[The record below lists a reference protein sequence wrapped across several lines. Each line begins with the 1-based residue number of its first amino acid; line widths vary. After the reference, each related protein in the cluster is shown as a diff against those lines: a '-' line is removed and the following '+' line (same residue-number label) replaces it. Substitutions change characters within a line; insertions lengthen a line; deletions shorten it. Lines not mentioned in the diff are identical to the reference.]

1 MTQTITPPDADPAPR
16 EPAPPATRPATTG
29 PRRWLVSGIALV
41 AAIAAWAAVAAWI
54 DDPIL
59 PRPLGVFERVVAITV
74 SGEAFTNFASSIGKI
89 AAGFAIA
96 MVFGLVIGFLMGFG
110 RAKQGRVDWGR
121 FMSSYFS
128 LPLFVLGNM
137 PGLTYAVF
145 GLLIFGVGA
154 GGPIVVSA
162 LVALPFI
169 AMNVAEGVRSVDGN
183 LLAMCRA
190 FERNRRDVL
199 RHLYLPALVTFVFAG
214 VRYGFAMAWK
224 VEALTEVFGASD
236 GVGFMIRKAYQ
247 EFQVD
252 DMLAW
257 TTLFIVAMIL
267 IERGLAYLENRFFAW
282 RKDIS

>member
-1 MTQTITPPDADPAPR
+1 
-16 EPAPPATRPATTG
+16 
-29 PRRWLVSGIALV
+29 
-41 AAIAAWAAVAAWI
+41 
-54 DDPIL
+54 
-59 PRPLGVFERVVAITV
+59 
-74 SGEAFTNFASSIGKI
+74 
-89 AAGFAIA
+89 
-96 MVFGLVIGFLMGFG
+96 
-110 RAKQGRVDWGR
+110 
-121 FMSSYFS
+121 

-145 GLLIFGVGA
+145 GLLIFGVGP

>member
-1 MTQTITPPDADPAPR
+1 MTQTIAAPARRPETDDPAVRIRWRRRTGSQP
-16 EPAPPATRPATTG
+16 G
-29 PRRWLVSGIALV
+29 PRRWLVSGIALI
-41 AAIAAWAAVAAWI
+41 AAVGAWAAVAAYVN
-54 DDPIL
+54 DPIL
-59 PRPLGVFERVVAITV
+59 PRPAAVFEQIVGITV

-89 AAGFAIA
+89 AAGFLIA
-96 MVFGLVIGFLMGFG
+96 MAGGLVVGFAMG
-110 RAKQGRVDWGR
+110 RSR
-121 FMSSYFS
+121 FMTSYFS

-169 AMNVAEGVRSVDGN
+169 AINVAEGVRSVDGT
-183 LLAMCRA
+183 LLAMCQA

-199 RHLYLPALVTFVFAG
+199 RHLYLPALATFVFAG
-214 VRYGFAMAWK
+214 IRYGFAMAWK

-247 EFQVD
+247 EFQVA

-257 TTLFIVAMIL
+257 TALFIITMIL
-267 IERGLAYLENRFFAW
+267 IERGLAFAETRFFAW
-282 RKDIS
+282 RKDLA

>member
-1 MTQTITPPDADPAPR
+1 VTQTIVPPDTEPAPR
-16 EPAPPATRPATTG
+16 NPVAGSRRRKTRAAG
-29 PRRWLVSGIALV
+29 PRRWIVSGVAL
-41 AAIAAWAAVAAWI
+41 ITAVAAWAVI
-54 DDPIL
+54 AAWVNDPIL
-59 PRPLGVFERVVAITV
+59 PQPLNVFERVIDIIV
-74 SGEAFTNFASSIGKI
+74 SGEALTNFASSIGKI

-96 MVFGLVIGFLMGFG
+96 MVGGLIIGFIMG
-110 RAKQGRVDWGR
+110 RSK
-121 FMSSYFS
+121 FMTAYFS
-128 LPLFVLGNM
+128 LPLFVLGSM

-145 GLLIFGVGA
+145 GLLIFGVGP

-257 TTLFIVAMIL
+257 TTLFIVAMVL

-282 RKDIS
+282 RKEIA

>member
-1 MTQTITPPDADPAPR
+1 MTQTV
-16 EPAPPATRPATTG
+16 APPEKRSVAVESPPCRSVHG
-29 PRRWLVSGIALV
+29 PIRRNRWVVSGATLLIALTV
-41 AAIAAWAAVAAWI
+41 WAALAAWVN
-54 DDPIL
+54 DPIL
-59 PRPLGVFERVVAITV
+59 PTPAGVGEQVYAIVA
-74 SGEAFTNFASSIGKI
+74 SGEALTNFAASIAKI

-96 MVFGLVIGFLMGFG
+96 MAGGLVIGFAMG
-110 RAKQGRVDWGR
+110 RSR
-121 FMSSYFS
+121 FMAAYFS

-154 GGPIVVSA
+154 GGPIAVSA

-183 LLAMCRA
+183 LLAMCHA
-190 FERNRRDVL
+190 FERRRTDIL
-199 RHLYLPALVTFVFAG
+199 RHLYLPALTTFVFAG

-224 VEALTEVFGASD
+224 VEALTEVFGASS

-247 EFQVD
+247 EFRVD

-257 TTLFIVAMIL
+257 TALFIIAMVL
-267 IERGLAYLENRFFAW
+267 IERGLAALENRFFAW
-282 RKDIS
+282 RKEIA

>member
-1 MTQTITPPDADPAPR
+1 MTQTVAPPDARPAQPAPR
-16 EPAPPATRPATTG
+16 RAQRTPLTH
-29 PRRWLVSGIALV
+29 RRWLVSGLALLL
-41 AAIAAWAAVAAWI
+41 ALGAWAALAAWV

-59 PRPLGVFERVVAITV
+59 PRPAQVAAQVYAIVV
-74 SGEAFTNFASSIGKI
+74 SGEAFANFAVSIAKI

-96 MVFGLVIGFLMGFG
+96 MVGGLVVGFLMG
-110 RAKQGRVDWGR
+110 RSR
-121 FMSSYFS
+121 FMTAYFS

-183 LLAMCRA
+183 LLAMCQA
-190 FERNRRDVL
+190 FERSRSDVL
-199 RHLYLPALVTFVFAG
+199 RHLYLPALTTFVFAG

-224 VEALTEVFGASD
+224 VEALTEVFGASS

-247 EFQVD
+247 EFQVA

-257 TTLFIVAMIL
+257 TTLFIIAMIL
-267 IERGLAYLENRFFAW
+267 IERGLAYMEDRFFAW
-282 RKDIS
+282 RKEL

>member
-1 MTQTITPPDADPAPR
+1 MTQTITPPDADPAPSD
-16 EPAPPATRPATTG
+16 PAPPVGRRRAERNG

-41 AAIAAWAAVAAWI
+41 VAIAAWAALAAWI

-59 PRPLGVFERVVAITV
+59 PRPLSVFERVVAITV

-89 AAGFAIA
+89 AVGFAIA
-96 MVFGLVIGFLMGFG
+96 MVFGLVIGFFMG
-110 RAKQGRVDWGR
+110 RSR

-169 AMNVAEGVRSVDGN
+169 AMNVAEGVRSVDGS

>member
-1 MTQTITPPDADPAPR
+1 MTQTVAPPSRPEPAHPAPR
-16 EPAPPATRPATTG
+16 RGVRAPLQH
-29 PRRWLVSGIALV
+29 RRWLVSGVALLL
-41 AAIAAWAAVAAWI
+41 ALGAWAALAAWV

-59 PRPLGVFERVVAITV
+59 PRPSEVAEQVWAIV
-74 SGEAFTNFASSIGKI
+74 ASGEAVTNFAVSIAKI
-89 AAGFAIA
+89 AVGFAIA
-96 MVFGLVIGFLMGFG
+96 MVGGLVIGFMMG
-110 RAKQGRVDWGR
+110 RSR
-121 FMSSYFS
+121 FMTAYFS

-169 AMNVAEGVRSVDGN
+169 AMNVAEGVRSVDGK
-183 LLAMCRA
+183 LLAMCQA
-190 FERNRRDVL
+190 FERNRTDVL
-199 RHLYLPALVTFVFAG
+199 RHLYLPALTTFVFAG

-224 VEALTEVFGASD
+224 VEALTEVFGASS

-247 EFQVD
+247 EFQVA

-267 IERGLAYLENRFFAW
+267 IERGLAHLEDRFFAW
-282 RKDIS
+282 RKDVA

>member
-1 MTQTITPPDADPAPR
+1 VTQTVVSPTSGSERSDHTPRRIAAPWLHH
-16 EPAPPATRPATTG
+16 
-29 PRRWLVSGIALV
+29 RRWLIASLTLILAV
-41 AAIAAWAAVAAWI
+41 CAWGAVAAWV

-59 PRPLGVFERVVAITV
+59 PRPADVGAQIFAIIA
-74 SGEAFTNFASSIGKI
+74 SGAAVTNFAASITKI
-89 AAGFAIA
+89 AAGFALA
-96 MVFGLVIGFLMGFG
+96 MVGGLVVGFVMG
-110 RAKQGRVDWGR
+110 RSR
-121 FMSSYFS
+121 FMAAYFS

-169 AMNVAEGVRSVDGN
+169 AMNVAEGVRSIDGR
-183 LLAMCRA
+183 LLDMCQA
-190 FERNRRDVL
+190 FERSHFDIL
-199 RHLYLPALVTFVFAG
+199 RHLYLPALTTFVFAG

-224 VEALTEVFGASD
+224 VEALTEVFGAGS

-247 EFQVD
+247 EFRVD

-257 TTLFIVAMIL
+257 TTLFIVAMVL
-267 IERGLAYLENRFFAW
+267 IERALAYLEARFFAW
-282 RKDIS
+282 RKEIA

>member
-1 MTQTITPPDADPAPR
+1 MTQTMTPPDADPAPR
-16 EPAPPATRPATTG
+16 DPAPRPRKGTG
-29 PRRWLVSGIALV
+29 AFGPHRWLVSGVALVVALAAWALV
-41 AAIAAWAAVAAWI
+41 AAWV

-59 PRPLGVFERVVAITV
+59 PKPLQVLERMAAITV

-89 AAGFAIA
+89 ATGFLIA
-96 MVFGLVIGFLMGFG
+96 MIGGLVIGFAMG
-110 RAKQGRVDWGR
+110 RSR
-121 FMSSYFS
+121 FMASYFS

-154 GGPIVVSA
+154 GGPVVVSA

-247 EFQVD
+247 EFQVA

-282 RKDIS
+282 RKEIA

>member
-1 MTQTITPPDADPAPR
+1 MTQTIVPPDTEPAPR
-16 EPAPPATRPATTG
+16 KPVPGSRKRKARAAG
-29 PRRWLVSGIALV
+29 PRRWIVSGVAL
-41 AAIAAWAAVAAWI
+41 ITAVAAWAVVAAWVN
-54 DDPIL
+54 DPIL
-59 PRPLGVFERVVAITV
+59 PQPLNVFERVIDIIV
-74 SGEAFTNFASSIGKI
+74 SGEALTNFASSIGKI

-96 MVFGLVIGFLMGFG
+96 MVGGLIIGFVMG
-110 RAKQGRVDWGR
+110 RSR
-121 FMSSYFS
+121 FMTAYFS
-128 LPLFVLGNM
+128 LPLFVLGSM

-145 GLLIFGVGA
+145 GLLIFGVGP

-247 EFQVD
+247 EFQVG

-257 TTLFIVAMIL
+257 TTLFIVAMVL

-282 RKDIS
+282 RKEIA

>member
-1 MTQTITPPDADPAPR
+1 MTQTVAPPDTRSEPVQPTPRPAPGTPLWR
-16 EPAPPATRPATTG
+16 
-29 PRRWLVSGIALV
+29 RRWLVSGVTLLLTIG
-41 AAIAAWAAVAAWI
+41 AWAAVAAWV

-59 PRPLGVFERVVAITV
+59 PRPAGVAERVVAIIA
-74 SGEAFTNFASSIGKI
+74 SGEAFTNFAASIAKI

-96 MVFGLVIGFLMGFG
+96 MIGGLVIGFVMG
-110 RAKQGRVDWGR
+110 RSS
-121 FMSSYFS
+121 FMTSYFS

-183 LLAMCRA
+183 LLAMCQA
-190 FERNRRDVL
+190 FERKRSDIL
-199 RHLYLPALVTFVFAG
+199 RHLYLPALTTFVFAG

-224 VEALTEVFGASD
+224 VEALTEVFGASN

-257 TTLFIVAMIL
+257 TALFIVAMVL
-267 IERGLAYLENRFFAW
+267 IERGLAHLETRFFAW
-282 RKDIS
+282 RKELA

>member
-1 MTQTITPPDADPAPR
+1 MTQTITPPDAQPTPRDPGPR
-16 EPAPPATRPATTG
+16 TRRHRVRRPAG
-29 PRRWLVSGIALV
+29 PRRWLVSLIGLI
-41 AAIAAWAAVAAWI
+41 AAIGGWAVIAAIV

-59 PRPLGVFERVVAITV
+59 PRPAAVLDEVVAITM

-96 MVFGLVIGFLMGFG
+96 MVAGLVIGFAMG
-110 RAKQGRVDWGR
+110 RST
-121 FMSSYFS
+121 FMTSYFS

-162 LVALPFI
+162 LVACPFI
-169 AMNVAEGVRSVDGN
+169 AMNVAEGVRSVDGS
-183 LLAMCRA
+183 LLSMCHA
-190 FERNRRDVL
+190 FGRNRRDIL
-199 RHLYLPALVTFVFAG
+199 RHLYLPALTTFVFAG

-247 EFQVD
+247 EFQVA

-257 TTLFIVAMIL
+257 TTLFIVAMVL

-282 RKDIS
+282 RKEIA

>member
-1 MTQTITPPDADPAPR
+1 MR
-16 EPAPPATRPATTG
+16 STG
-29 PRRWLVSGIALV
+29 AAPRRWLISLIGLLAALGGWAVVAALV
-41 AAIAAWAAVAAWI
+41 

-59 PRPLGVFERVVAITV
+59 PRPIEVLEQVVAITM
-74 SGEAFTNFASSIGKI
+74 SGAAFTNFASSITKI
-89 AAGFAIA
+89 AAGFALA
-96 MVFGLVIGFLMGFG
+96 MIGGLVIGFAMG
-110 RAKQGRVDWGR
+110 RSR
-121 FMSSYFS
+121 FMTSYFS

-169 AMNVAEGVRSVDGN
+169 AMNVAEGVRSVDGS
-183 LLAMCRA
+183 LLAMCHA
-190 FERNRRDVL
+190 FERNRRDIL
-199 RHLYLPALVTFVFAG
+199 RHLYLPALTTFVFAG

-247 EFQVD
+247 EFQVA

-257 TTLFIVAMIL
+257 TTLFIVAMVL
-267 IERGLAYLENRFFAW
+267 IERGLAHLETRFFAW
-282 RKDIS
+282 RKEIA

>member
-1 MTQTITPPDADPAPR
+1 MTQTITPPDADPAQR
-16 EPAPPATRPATTG
+16 DPAPRPRRKWTGGPG

-41 AAIAAWAAVAAWI
+41 AAVAAWALVAAWVN
-54 DDPIL
+54 DPIL
-59 PRPLGVFERVVAITV
+59 PRPLDVFERVVAITA

-96 MVFGLVIGFLMGFG
+96 MAGGLVIGFAMG
-110 RAKQGRVDWGR
+110 RSR

-154 GGPIVVSA
+154 GGPVVVSA

-247 EFQVD
+247 EFQVA

-257 TTLFIVAMIL
+257 TTLFIVAMVL

-282 RKDIS
+282 RKEIA

>member
-1 MTQTITPPDADPAPR
+1 M
-16 EPAPPATRPATTG
+16 AT
-29 PRRWLVSGIALV
+29 RRWLVSGLAML
-41 AAIAAWAAVAAWI
+41 AAIGIWAVAAALV

-59 PRPLGVFERVVAITV
+59 PQPSDVADRVVAIVV
-74 SGEAFTNFASSIGKI
+74 SGEALTNFAASIGKI
-89 AAGFAIA
+89 VAGFAIA
-96 MVFGLVIGFLMGFG
+96 MVAGLVIGFAMG
-110 RAKQGRVDWGR
+110 RSR
-121 FMSSYFS
+121 FMTSYFS

-162 LVALPFI
+162 LVATPFI

-190 FERNRRDVL
+190 FERDRTDIL
-199 RHLYLPALVTFVFAG
+199 RHLYLPALTTFVFAG

-224 VEALTEVFGASD
+224 VEALTEVFGASS

-257 TTLFIVAMIL
+257 TALFVVAMVL
-267 IERGLAYLENRFFAW
+267 IERGLAHLENRFFAW
-282 RKDIS
+282 RKEIA

>member
-1 MTQTITPPDADPAPR
+1 MTQTV
-16 EPAPPATRPATTG
+16 APPENRSVAVESP
-29 PRRWLVSGIALV
+29 PRRRVRGPIRRNRWVVSGATLLIALT
-41 AAIAAWAAVAAWI
+41 AWGALAAWV

-59 PRPLGVFERVVAITV
+59 PTPAGVGEQVYAIVA
-74 SGEAFTNFASSIGKI
+74 SGEALTNFAASIAKI

-96 MVFGLVIGFLMGFG
+96 MVGGLVIGFAMG
-110 RAKQGRVDWGR
+110 RSR
-121 FMSSYFS
+121 FMTSYFS

-183 LLAMCRA
+183 LLAMCHA
-190 FERNRRDVL
+190 FERRRTDIL
-199 RHLYLPALVTFVFAG
+199 RHLYLPALTTFVFAG

-224 VEALTEVFGASD
+224 VEALTEVFGASS

-247 EFQVD
+247 EFRVD
-252 DMLAW
+252 DMLGW
-257 TTLFIVAMIL
+257 TALFIIAMVL
-267 IERGLAYLENRFFAW
+267 VERGLAALENRFFAW
-282 RKDIS
+282 RKEIA

>member
-1 MTQTITPPDADPAPR
+1 V
-16 EPAPPATRPATTG
+16 
-29 PRRWLVSGIALV
+29 VSGIALIV
-41 AAIAAWAAVAAWI
+41 AIGGWAAVAAWVN
-54 DDPIL
+54 DPIL
-59 PRPLGVFERVVAITV
+59 PRPAGVFEAVVAIIM
-74 SGEAFTNFASSIGKI
+74 SGEAFTNFASSISKI
-89 AAGFAIA
+89 AAGFLIA
-96 MVFGLVIGFLMGFG
+96 MVGGLVIGFAMG
-110 RAKQGRVDWGR
+110 RSK
-121 FMSSYFS
+121 FMTSYFS

-183 LLAMCRA
+183 LLAMCEA
-190 FERNRRDVL
+190 FGRNRRDIL
-199 RHLYLPALVTFVFAG
+199 RHLYLPALATFVFAG

-247 EFQVD
+247 EFQVA

-257 TTLFIVAMIL
+257 TTLFIITMIL
-267 IERGLAYLENRFFAW
+267 IERALAYAETRFFAW
-282 RKDIS
+282 RKDLA

>member
-1 MTQTITPPDADPAPR
+1 VTQTIVPPTTGAEQPVPNKGRKNNGQPA
-16 EPAPPATRPATTG
+16 G
-29 PRRWLVSGIALV
+29 PRRWVVSGIALV
-41 AAIAAWAAVAAWI
+41 VAIAAWAAIAAWI

-59 PRPLGVFERVVAITV
+59 PKPSDVFEQVVAITM
-74 SGEAFTNFASSIGKI
+74 SGEAFTNFASSISKI
-89 AAGFAIA
+89 AAGFVIA
-96 MVFGLVIGFLMGFG
+96 MVGGLVIGFAMG
-110 RAKQGRVDWGR
+110 RST
-121 FMSSYFS
+121 FMTSYFS

-183 LLAMCRA
+183 LLAMCEA
-190 FERNRRDVL
+190 FGRNRRDIL
-199 RHLYLPALVTFVFAG
+199 RHLYLPALATFVFAG

-247 EFQVD
+247 EFQVA

-257 TTLFIVAMIL
+257 TTLFIITMIL
-267 IERGLAYLENRFFAW
+267 IERGLAYLETRFFAW
-282 RKDIS
+282 RKDLA

>member
-1 MTQTITPPDADPAPR
+1 MTQTVIR
-16 EPAPPATRPATTG
+16 PAPPAVGKPARA
-29 PRRWLVSGIALV
+29 PIQHRRWLVSGLALLGALGV
-41 AAIAAWAAVAAWI
+41 WASAAIIVN
-54 DDPIL
+54 DPIL
-59 PRPLGVFERVVAITV
+59 PNPLDVAHRVIDIVV
-74 SGEAFTNFASSIGKI
+74 SGAAFANFAASIVKI

-96 MVFGLVIGFLMGFG
+96 MVAGLVIGFLMG
-110 RAKQGRVDWGR
+110 RSR
-121 FMSSYFS
+121 FMTSYFS

-162 LVALPFI
+162 LVATPFI

-183 LLAMCRA
+183 LLSMCAA
-190 FERNRRDVL
+190 FGRSRTDIL
-199 RHLYLPALVTFVFAG
+199 RHLYLPALTTFVFAG

-224 VEALTEVFGASD
+224 VEALTEVFGASN

-257 TTLFIVAMIL
+257 TALFIVTMVA
-267 IERGLAYLENRFFAW
+267 IERGLAYLETRFFAW
-282 RKDIS
+282 RKEIA

>member
-1 MTQTITPPDADPAPR
+1 MTRTVSRPDA
-16 EPAPPATRPATTG
+16 ESVPPASPPAADRKPAGG
-29 PRRWLVSGIALV
+29 PRRWLVSGVVLIGAIALWALV
-41 AAIAAWAAVAAWI
+41 AAWV
-54 DDPIL
+54 DDPVM
-59 PRPLGVFERVVAITV
+59 PRPLNVFDRVVAITL
-74 SGEAFTNFASSIGKI
+74 SGEAFTNFASSIAKI
-89 AAGFAIA
+89 GAGFAIA
-96 MVFGLVIGFLMGFG
+96 MIGGLVVGFAMG
-110 RAKQGRVDWGR
+110 RSR
-121 FMSSYFS
+121 FMASYFS

-154 GGPIVVSA
+154 GGPITVSA

-199 RHLYLPALVTFVFAG
+199 RHLYLPALATFVFAG

-224 VEALTEVFGASD
+224 VEALTEVFGASN

-257 TTLFIVAMIL
+257 TALFIIAMVL
-267 IERGLAYLENRFFAW
+267 IERCLAYLETRFFAW
-282 RKDIS
+282 RREIS

>member
-1 MTQTITPPDADPAPR
+1 VTQTVAPPDTLSEPVSPRPRPAPGTPLWR
-16 EPAPPATRPATTG
+16 
-29 PRRWLVSGIALV
+29 RRWLVSGVTLV
-41 AAIAAWAAVAAWI
+41 LTIGAWAAVAAWV

-59 PRPLGVFERVVAITV
+59 PRPAGVAERVVAIIG
-74 SGEAFTNFASSIGKI
+74 SGEAFTNFAASIAKI

-96 MVFGLVIGFLMGFG
+96 MIGGLVIGFVMG
-110 RAKQGRVDWGR
+110 RSR
-121 FMSSYFS
+121 FMASYFS

-169 AMNVAEGVRSVDGN
+169 AMNVAEGVRSVDGK
-183 LLAMCRA
+183 LLAMCQA
-190 FERNRRDVL
+190 FERKRSDIL
-199 RHLYLPALVTFVFAG
+199 RHLYLPALTTFVFAG

-224 VEALTEVFGASD
+224 VEALTEVFGASN

-257 TTLFIVAMIL
+257 TALFIIAMVL
-267 IERGLAYLENRFFAW
+267 IERGLAHLETRFFAW
-282 RKDIS
+282 RKELA